1 MKSCQK
7 ALKKMKE
14 REWKE
19 GEEYEMPKSKAL
31 HEHKRLIKVLKTKKG
46 INKEV
51 EEQKKDLKDIKK
63 K

>member
-1 MKSCQK
+1 MKHCTK
-7 ALKKMKE
+7 ALKKAKGE
-14 REWKE
+14 K
-19 GEEYEMPKSKAL
+19 EEYEMPKSKAL

-46 INKEV
+46 LKKEV